1 MDRLKQLVEM
11 AIEEDLGTDGDLTS
25 LATIPTNRLLRG
37 TIRAKAE
44 GTLAGLAAVEEVYK
58 QIDSTLRIQFLV
70 ADGDR
75 VTNGSEIAVIE
86 GKAHSI
92 LAGERIALNFLQ
104 RLSGIAT
111 LTRRFVDAVEGTNAV
126 ILDTRKTNPAYR
138 SLEKYAVR
146 MGGVQNHRM
155 ALYDML
161 LIKDNHIDAAGSISD
176 AVVAAQSHSKAASL
190 FIEVEVK
197 NEAELLEAMSM
208 AVDRIMLDNMTVQ
221 EIRRAVQL
229 VSGRVPLEASG
240 NVSLETVRAIAE
252 TGVDFISVGA
262 LTHSAPVLDLSMRV
276 VKLERV

>member
-1 MDRLKQLVEM
+1 MDKLKQLVEM
-11 AIEEDLGTDGDLTS
+11 AIEEDLGTEGDLTS
-25 LATIPTNRLLRG
+25 LATIPVNRLLRG

-44 GTLAGLAAVEEVYK
+44 GIIAGLAALEEVYA
-58 QIDSTLRIQFLV
+58 QIDADVRVRPLI
-70 ADGDR
+70 ADGNR
-75 VTNGSEIAVIE
+75 VEVGTEIAVIE

-92 LAGERIALNFLQ
+92 LAGERIGLNFLQ
-104 RLSGIAT
+104 RLSGIAS
-111 LTRRFVDAVEGTNAV
+111 LTRRFVDAVKGTNAV

-146 MGGVQNHRM
+146 MGGAQNHRM
-155 ALYDML
+155 GLYDML

-176 AVVAAQSHSKAASL
+176 AVLAAQSHSKTASL

-197 NEAELLEAMSM
+197 NEAELLEAMAL
-208 AVDRIMLDNMTVQ
+208 AVDRIMLDNMSLQ

-229 VSGRVPLEASG
+229 MDGRVPLEVSG

-262 LTHSAPVLDLSMRV
+262 LTHSAPILDLSMRV
-276 VKLERV
+276 MKLGKV